1 MYLALLLFPSIA
13 TDYHGTSHITHAR
26 VRQDEKIL
34 GIVMP
39 VLCLIG
45 FPISGI
51 VRAAEGQVFR
61 FPLTLRLL

>member
-1 MYLALLLFPSIA
+1 METP
-13 TDYHGTSHITHAR
+13 TSLTPR
-26 VRQDEKIL
+26 VSQDEKIL

-45 FPISGI
+45 VPISGI
-51 VRAAEGQVFR
+51 VRAAEGQVYR

>member
-1 MYLALLLFPSIA
+1 METP
-13 TDYHGTSHITHAR
+13 TSLTPR

-34 GIVMP
+34 
-39 VLCLIG
+39 
-45 FPISGI
+45 GI

>member
-1 MYLALLLFPSIA
+1 METP
-13 TDYHGTSHITHAR
+13 TSLTPR

-34 GIVMP
+34 GIVMH

-51 VRAAEGQVFR
+51 VRAAEGHVSR